1 MARPYDS
8 NSWYVPQ
15 GAGQSEALTTGGG
28 GQLPVG
34 WRDVL
39 DARRSGDDPRTPEA
53 QYPDGYLGT
62 VPSRRSDRLLDRV
75 KLKINSRPGP
85 TGPHAG
91 IRIDPGDYDWPRD
104 FNMATS
110 LEHQA
115 QGKKWAPQGNPDEY
129 LVNNGKTEV
138 VGPLELRKK
147 EDKFAPSQYTADRLR
162 AFMPSWRT

>member
-1 MARPYDS
+1 MARQYS
-8 NSWYVPQ
+8 ANSWYVPQ
-15 GAGQSEALTTGGG
+15 GQSEALATGGG
-28 GQLPVG
+28 GSLPVN

-53 QYPDGYLGT
+53 QYPDGYLGN
-62 VPSRRSDRLLDRV
+62 VPSRRGDRLLDRV

-85 TGPHAG
+85 TGVHAG
-91 IRIDPGDYDWPRD
+91 IRISPDDYDWPSD

-115 QGKKWAPQGNPDEY
+115 QGKKWAPKGAPEEH

-138 VGPLELRKK
+138 LGPVEMRKK
-147 EDKFAPSQYTADRLR
+147 EDKFSTSQYTSHRL
-162 AFMPSWRT
+162 AEFLPSWRLG